1 MKILVIKPSS
11 LGDVIHALP
20 FLNAVRE
27 SFPKAEIDWVISKSL
42 KGLLEDNPL
51 IDNLIILNKDSWKSI
66 RRLPKTLAEIA
77 RLKRYLK
84 KKKYDIVV
92 DLQGLLRSGL
102 IAKSTPA
109 ATKVGFADSRE
120 GSTLFYDKKVNVDK
134 SLHAVD
140 KCLEAAKAIGAKVR
154 KAKFPLSVGMD
165 AKKSIKELLGDTK
178 EYIVIIPSARWASKR
193 WPAERFTALIK
204 KVNMPCVIAG
214 TRGDRKI
221 SKTIIDSFNKGG
233 GKKKSG
239 NEDRVIDLCGK
250 TDLKELIA
258 LLAGANA
265 VVSNDSGPLHIA
277 AALKRPAVAVF
288 GPTDPVKTGP
298 YGWQTNKKLTVL
310 KAPVPCGPCRN
321 KNCKD
326 LICMEKISANKV
338 LKALKEYL

>member
-20 FLNAVRE
+20 FLNAVKE
-27 SFPKAEIDWVISKSL
+27 TFPKAEIDWVISKSL

-51 IDNLIILNKDSWKSI
+51 INNLIVMNKDSWKNI

-77 RLKRYLK
+77 RLKRHLK

-102 IAKSTPA
+102 IARSASA
-109 ATKVGFADSRE
+109 ALKIGFADSRE
-120 GSTLFYDKKVNVDK
+120 GSTIFYDKKVNVEK

-140 KCLEAAKAIGAKVR
+140 KCLEAAKEIGARVK
-154 KAKFPLSVGMD
+154 KAKFPLYPARD
-165 AKKSIKELLGDTK
+165 AKESVRELLGSTK
-178 EYIVIIPSARWASKR
+178 KYIVIVPSARWVSKR
-193 WPAERFTALIK
+193 WPAEKFAALIK
-204 KVNMPCVIAG
+204 KTSLPCVIAG

-221 SKTIIDSFNKGG
+221 SGKIIDSFNKGG
-233 GKKKSG
+233 GNKKAG
-239 NEDRVIDLCGK
+239 IEDQVIDLCGK
-250 TDLKELIA
+250 TDLKELVA
-258 LLAGANA
+258 LLAGAKV

-277 AALKRPAVAVF
+277 AALNRPSVAVF
-288 GPTDPVKTGP
+288 GPTDPIKTGP

-321 KNCKD
+321 KNCD
-326 LICMEKISANKV
+326 NIICMEKISVNKV
-338 LKALKEYL
+338 LKAMREYL